1 MYKNTV
7 INLLG
12 VKYSIKF
19 MDTVFDKDRD
29 GTEVSV
35 WGLCDHDKRSIY
47 IATKNSEMKPRSRDE
62 VRITLIHEILHAICT
77 SYQYF
82 ETSSDE
88 PFVEIMARSINS
100 MINSGL
106 LKRCNI
112 EK

>member
-1 MYKNTV
+1 MYKNTT

-12 VKYSIKF
+12 VKYSVKF
-19 MDTVFDKDRD
+19 MDTVLDKDPD
-29 GTEVSV
+29 GTEISV
-35 WGLCDHDKRSIY
+35 WGLCNHDKRSIY

-62 VRITLIHEILHAICT
+62 IRITLIHEILHAICT

-82 ETSSDE
+82 NASSDE
-88 PFVEIMARSINS
+88 PFIEIMARSINS
-100 MINSGL
+100 MINSDL

>member
-1 MYKNTV
+1 MYKNTT

-19 MDTVFDKDRD
+19 MDTVLNRDPD
-29 GTEVSV
+29 GTEISV
-35 WGLCDHDKRSIY
+35 WGLCNHDKRSIY

-62 VRITLIHEILHAICT
+62 IRITLIHEILHAICT

-82 ETSSDE
+82 NTSSDE
-88 PFVEIMARSINS
+88 PFIEIMARSINS
-100 MINSGL
+100 MINSDL